1 MGPPN
6 LKQKHGK
13 SVGNMRRF
21 MEVDNIG
28 VNSQTCS
35 SKLKTRSKGI

>member
-1 MGPPN
+1 MGPPD
-6 LKQKHGK
+6 LRIKHGK

-28 VNSQTCS
+28 VNTQTCS
-35 SKLKTRSKGI
+35 SKLKTRSKGL